1 MHLSGQRRRPA
12 RIKNGKLRIISNFPG
27 MQYVEKAPG
36 AGAMSG
42 IVPEKTPGA
51 DARSY
56 VVAEK
61 APGAGH
67 RSNIVPDDRR
77 KAKISRSALT
87 FHGIR
92 KSTM

>member
-1 MHLSGQRRRPA
+1 MRLTGQRRRPA
-12 RIKNGKLRIISNFPG
+12 RIKNGKLRILSNFPG

-36 AGAMSG
+36 ADDRSYVVA
-42 IVPEKTPGA
+42 EKAPGA

-61 APGAGH
+61 APGAGPH
-67 RSNIVPDDRR
+67 SNVVPDDRR
-77 KAKISRSALT
+77 QAKISRSALS

-92 KSTM
+92 KRTI

>member
-1 MHLSGQRRRPA
+1 MRWLMHLTGQRRRPA
-12 RIKNGKLRIISNFPG
+12 RIKNGKLRILSNFPG

-36 AGAMSG
+36 A
-42 IVPEKTPGA
+42 
-51 DARSY
+51 DAQSY

-67 RSNIVPDDRR
+67 RSNVVPDDRR

-87 FHGIR
+87 FHEIR